1 MTGFIE
7 SERAIIMDN
16 HHKLWNQTHQ
26 TLRRALSGNDAG
38 AAIELLLQQH
48 AMVHT
53 GKISKVKLWSFED
66 ELLKDMPAEQIR
78 CMPPGGEHSIAWIL
92 FHIARI
98 EDITM
103 NLLVAGTPQLF
114 LREDWAKKLNV
125 SVLHSANQMNEISIV
140 TLSAQIDIEALMAYR
155 QSVGRRT
162 RQIVKQ
168 LKVEQFKQKA
178 NASRLQRVLE
188 EGALLPE
195 AIGILNYWSKRTIAG
210 LLLMPPTRHN
220 FLHLNEAARIKAKLQ
235 RG

>member
-1 MTGFIE
+1 
-7 SERAIIMDN
+7 MDN
-16 HHKLWNQTHQ
+16 HRKLWNQKHQ
-26 TLRRALSGNDAG
+26 TLRRALSGDDAE
-38 AAIELLLQQH
+38 AAIELFLQQH

-53 GKISKVKLWSFED
+53 GKLSRASHWSFED
-66 ELLKDMPAEQIR
+66 ELLNDMPADRIR
-78 CMPPGGEHSIAWIL
+78 CMPPGEEHSIAWIL

-114 LREDWAKKLNV
+114 LRDDWAKKLDV
-125 SVLHSANQMNEISIV
+125 SVLHSANQMNEIGIAA
-140 TLSAQIDIEALMAYR
+140 LSAQIDLEALRAYR

-168 LKVEQFKQKA
+168 LKAEQFTQKA
-178 NASRLQRVLE
+178 DPSRLQRVME

-195 AIGILNYWSKRTIAG
+195 AIGILHYWSNSTIAG

-220 FLHLNEAARIKAKLQ
+220 FLHLNEAARIKARLQ
-235 RG
+235 RGR